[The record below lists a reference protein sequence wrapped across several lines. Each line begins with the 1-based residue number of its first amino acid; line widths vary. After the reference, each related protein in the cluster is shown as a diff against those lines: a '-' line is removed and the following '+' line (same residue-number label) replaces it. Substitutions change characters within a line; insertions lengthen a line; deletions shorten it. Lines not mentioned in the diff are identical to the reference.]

1 MSPDQPVIA
10 EQPLKPGVESA
21 PPQPAPP
28 QPAPPQPAPPQ
39 PAPVVA
45 RLPRRRRRRVLPPL
59 LLGLA
64 ALAVIGVGVAWWLDV
79 RDYETTDNAFI
90 DAHMVR
96 VAPQVAGRVALV
108 PVDDN
113 QAVVPGQLLVRID
126 PAPLRAKLD
135 QAEAN
140 QANAAGAL
148 AQAQAQR
155 AVVQA
160 NAHQARAQVGVAE
173 ANATNAVAQ
182 LKRSETLVAKLAAS
196 QQAFDD
202 ATAAARRTAA
212 ALLAAQ
218 RGLEAAEAQFA
229 VTRSQIETAEASL
242 RSAAAQVEQARLDLS
257 YTELTASEA
266 GTVTH
271 KNVSPGD
278 YVQVGQNLIALVPLK
293 VWITAN
299 FKETQLDLMRAGQPV
314 EIRIDAYPGKSFQG
328 HVDSF
333 QRGSGPAFSL
343 LPPENATGNY
353 VKVVQRVPVKIVFD
367 DPLDPARPLGP
378 GMSVVPRVKVR

>member
-1 MSPDQPVIA
+1 MSPDQPVIG
-10 EQPLKPGVESA
+10 EQPLSPDVGA
-21 PPQPAPP
+21 PTPQSV
-28 QPAPPQPAPPQ
+28 PPQ

-45 RLPRRRRRRVLPPL
+45 RLPRRRRRVLPPL
-59 LLGLA
+59 LISLAGLA
-64 ALAVIGVGVAWWLDV
+64 AVGVGVAWWLDA
-79 RDYETTDNAFI
+79 RDYEATDDAFI

-96 VAPQVAGRVALV
+96 VAPQVTGRVATV

-113 QAVVPGQLLVRID
+113 QAVAAGQLLVKID

-140 QANAAGAL
+140 QANALGLL
-148 AQAQAQR
+148 AQARAQR
-155 AVVQA
+155 VVVEA
-160 NAHQARAQVGVAE
+160 NADQARAQVGVAE
-173 ANATNAVAQ
+173 ANATNAMAG
-182 LKRSETLVAKLAAS
+182 LKRSQSLIAKLAVS
-196 QQAFDD
+196 QQALDD
-202 ATAAARRTAA
+202 AVAAARRTSA
-212 ALLAAQ
+212 ALIAAQ
-218 RGLEAAEAQFA
+218 KGLEAAEAQFG
-229 VTRSQIETAEASL
+229 VTKSQIDTAEAAL
-242 RSAAAQVEQARLDLS
+242 RSAAAQAEQARLDLS
-257 YTELTASEA
+257 YTEVTAAEA
-266 GTVTH
+266 GTIAH

-278 YVQVGQNLIALVPLK
+278 YVQIGQNLIALVPLK

-314 EIRIDAYPGKSFQG
+314 EIHVDAYPGQTFHG

-367 DPLDPARPLGP
+367 DPPDESGRPLGP

>member
-1 MSPDQPVIA
+1 MSPDQPVIG
-10 EQPLKPGVESA
+10 EQPLKPGVDTA
-21 PPQPAPP
+21 T
-28 QPAPPQPAPPQ
+28 PQ

-45 RLPRRRRRRVLPPL
+45 RLPRRRRRVLPPL
-59 LLGLA
+59 LLALAGLA
-64 ALAVIGVGVAWWLDV
+64 AIGVGVAWWLDA
-79 RDYETTDNAFI
+79 RDYESTDNAFI

-113 QAVVPGQLLVRID
+113 QTVVPGQLLIRID

-140 QANAAGAL
+140 RANAAGAL

-173 ANATNAVAQ
+173 ANATNALAQ

-212 ALLAAQ
+212 ALVAAQ

-229 VTRSQIETAEASL
+229 VTRSQIETAEATL

-257 YTELTASEA
+257 YTEVTASEA

-278 YVQVGQNLIALVPLK
+278 YVQIGQNLIALVPLK

-314 EIRIDAYPGKSFQG
+314 EIHVDAYPGQTFHG

-367 DPLDPARPLGP
+367 DPPDDSGRPLGP